1 MHLSDGSEWTLI
13 VPPFPYRMYQQRFV
27 TAIIIIV
34 LVLLIGFI
42 VWGKLRR

>member
-1 MHLSDGSEWTLI
+1 MDLNGLLSSPLPI
-13 VPPFPYRMYQQRFV
+13 LFYRMYQQRFI
-27 TAIIIIV
+27 TAIIIII

>member
-1 MHLSDGSEWTLI
+1 MDLNGLLSS
-13 VPPFPYRMYQQRFV
+13 PFAILFYRMYQQRFI
-27 TAIIIIV
+27 TAIIIII

>member
-1 MHLSDGSEWTLI
+1 
-13 VPPFPYRMYQQRFV
+13 MYQQRFI
-27 TAIIIIV
+27 TAIIIII